1 MLKHKFRIE
10 QNAMFKRYGNVPSVI
25 DRIENLK
32 KVVDAIDSIEFS
44 NGEEYDRLYEDV
56 VNIMNG
62 GAITPLFLDK
72 DEFYNGINTRNSS
85 IVSVGDEVYANL
97 DAYKLQVKRSFDG
110 DSCIETDF
118 AINNIL
124 NFSNTI
130 EITAGG
136 VSVNKYFNYAYIKEE
151 DVNKHCYIPHKP
163 IIIPVNL
170 IYFPKTGR
178 SQVFLMDKREPA
190 FYELKKYYDITI
202 VEDKERP
209 KYDIRKYKKIH

>member
-1 MLKHKFRIE
+1 MLKHKFGIE
-10 QNAMFKRYGNVPSVI
+10 HNAMFKRYGNIPSVI
-25 DRIENLK
+25 DRLENLK

-44 NGEEYDRLYEDV
+44 NGEEYDRLYEDII
-56 VNIMNG
+56 NIMNG

-72 DEFYNGINTRNSS
+72 DEFYNGVNTRNSS

-110 DSCIETDF
+110 DSCVETDF
-118 AINNIL
+118 SINTIL

-136 VSVNKYFNYAYIKEE
+136 VSINKYFNYAYIKEE
-151 DVNKHCYIPHKP
+151 DINEHCYIPHKS

-170 IYFPKTGR
+170 IYFPKSGR
-178 SQVFLMDKREPA
+178 SNVFLMDKREPA
-190 FYELKKYYDITI
+190 FYELKKYYDVT
-202 VEDKERP
+202 VVKDKERT